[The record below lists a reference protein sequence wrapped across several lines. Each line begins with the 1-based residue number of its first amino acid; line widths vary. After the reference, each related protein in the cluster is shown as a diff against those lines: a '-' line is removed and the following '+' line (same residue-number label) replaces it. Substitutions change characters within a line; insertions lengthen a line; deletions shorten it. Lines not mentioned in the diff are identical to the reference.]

1 MPPPETTWYKQQGE
15 GLYPPTINLPGTQ
28 GQQGQSITNGPP
40 RGRQMG
46 MTSMLRGPQG
56 HSPATGP
63 PGGGHITMPPTAT
76 LPAPAAQQ
84 GGAQIAVQPAGTGV
98 GRSQA
103 VSGMGTQGPTYQEYL
118 GISMALKHLAPI
130 ITDAD
135 NSRNL
140 SWQQAVAGD
149 ATKLATWKIEATASP
164 GLQFFAYMLVRHSW
178 WLDTQCLPSTP

>member
-1 MPPPETTWYKQQGE
+1 MGMLGP
-15 GLYPPTINLPGTQ
+15 Q
-28 GQQGQSITNGPP
+28 GQQGQQLAPGPP
-40 RGRQMG
+40 EGGQNS
-46 MTSMLRGPQG
+46 TAAAAAPQ
-56 HSPATGP
+56 A
-63 PGGGHITMPPTAT
+63 
-76 LPAPAAQQ
+76 LAAQQ

-140 SWQQAVAGD
+140 CWQQAVAGD